1 MSGQDSK
8 ALRSYV
14 QVLDLRAQQAQ
25 TQALQAKQAVEQTRS
40 QLQRLQHLAQTS
52 ALKNSAGNVALY
64 ANAAGFRSG
73 LMEMA
78 QQFRDAYG
86 VQQLQSQQAQQQ
98 MQKALLRHESMQCVL
113 EARLKQ
119 ASAEQARK
127 AQKSMDELAGQAWMR
142 QARASH
148 TETGSR

>member
-25 TQALQAKQAVEQTRS
+25 TQALQAKQAVEQTRA

-78 QQFRDAYG
+78 Q
-86 VQQLQSQQAQQQ
+86 
-98 MQKALLRHESMQCVL
+98 
-113 EARLKQ
+113 
-119 ASAEQARK
+119 
-127 AQKSMDELAGQAWMR
+127 
-142 QARASH
+142 
-148 TETGSR
+148 